1 MSVNPSKVYCVSIY
15 KLKND
20 INSGTIK
27 KLFANNENYDNP
39 NKYFK
44 HIGIVE
50 AVRFEY
56 DRPKGYKSADV
67 YYRIDYSS
75 PVTAECGKRFVRNTE
90 DYNYR
95 LVYNVGECNCVLF
108 KRRDRMPIIAP
119 ERFETKCA
127 EAMCLEDKVLE
138 LAEPYSEEEDD
149 SDDEGTHYFEY
160 KYLKR
165 HLPVEWL
172 IV

>member
-1 MSVNPSKVYCVSIY
+1 MSANPSKVYCVSIY
-15 KLKND
+15 QLKNNF
-20 INSGTIK
+20 NSGTIK
-27 KLFANNENYDNP
+27 KLFANNANYDDDNRRGP
-39 NKYFK
+39 K

-67 YYRIDYSS
+67 YYRIDYSN
-75 PVTAECGKRFVRNTE
+75 PVTAECGERFVRDTE
-90 DYNYR
+90 DYE
-95 LVYNVGECNCVLF
+95 LSVLYNVGECNWVLF
-108 KRRDRMPIIAP
+108 KRHDRMPIIAP

-127 EAMCLEDKVLE
+127 E
-138 LAEPYSEEEDD
+138 PYWEEEDD
-149 SDDEGTHYFEY
+149 SDDEETHYFEY

-165 HLPVEWL
+165 HLPAGWL